1 MYLVNIYDKMENAKK
16 YSSFIKRLVTS
27 PPDIRK
33 KMLSTSNH
41 NIIKAICEIILN
53 IYYKHIPLSSTALK
67 DLKKNR
73 VILLQIISDNK
84 KGGIASKKDLLVK
97 HSDSF
102 IAIKEIFHN
111 KQE

>member
-1 MYLVNIYDKMENAKK
+1 MENVKK

-27 PPDIRK
+27 PPHIRK

-53 IYYKHIPLSSTALK
+53 IYYKHIPLSATALK
-67 DLKKNR
+67 SLKKNKI
-73 VILLQIISDNK
+73 ILLQLISQDK
-84 KGGIASKKDLLVK
+84 KGGIAAKKDLLVK

-102 IAIKEIFHN
+102 IAIKEIFQRSKH
-111 KQE
+111 E